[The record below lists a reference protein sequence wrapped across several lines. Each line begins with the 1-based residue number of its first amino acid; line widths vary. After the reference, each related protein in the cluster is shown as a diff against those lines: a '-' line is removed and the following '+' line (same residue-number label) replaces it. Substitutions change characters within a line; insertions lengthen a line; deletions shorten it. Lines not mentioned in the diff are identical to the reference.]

1 MTSKTPSKKAASPL
15 MSGLLARSAALQKQA
30 HAALPF
36 VSVITPT
43 WERRAFLPYLIY
55 MFQYQDYP
63 ADRRELVIL
72 DDSACSSQDLIDQIN
87 RTQHRDNPI
96 RYYHVS
102 EHLDLGQ
109 KRNRLNELA
118 QGEYIIC
125 MDDDDYYPPDK
136 ISYTIGEMQRHN
148 ALFAGCDQIP
158 IWYSHIDR
166 IYKTRPFGAHHA
178 LNGTFAY
185 HRNFLKKHR
194 YDDAAN
200 LGEEE
205 GFLNGFTVPVLQLDP
220 MRSILCV
227 SHSSNTFDKDFLMAQ
242 CEAVDATVND
252 IVRDGLL
259 RKHYQR
265 LSQAPLKSVIRW
277 DFFSRIVV
285 NPLSGD
291 AATREAFCQTLLN
304 LGVSP
309 QQLDVWPVTFGGEPL
324 AVSHAAVAEKARAEN
339 WPNYL
344 ILDDRL
350 SLVRQEKTVANI
362 NRMLQA
368 MTQLEWSVTLLGCN
382 LHRLQLLSSL
392 PGTVR
397 ALEAGQAVAYAVNR
411 PYYDTFID
419 NLSAGLRG
427 LQHQPGNPDFAL
439 DRHWLP
445 LMETGLWLALYPS
458 FAYRREGDDGE
469 DLTAGFFRKVHAG

>member
-1 MTSKTPSKKAASPL
+1 MTTKTPLNKAVSPL
-15 MSGLLARSAALQKQA
+15 ISGLLARSAAKHA
-30 HAALPF
+30 DTKAALPF

-43 WERRAFLPYLIY
+43 WERRTFLPYLIY

-72 DDSACSSQDLIDQIN
+72 DDSARSSQDLVDQIN
-87 RTQHRDNPI
+87 RTQNRDNPI
-96 RYYHVS
+96 RYYYVS
-102 EHLDLGQ
+102 EHLDLGE

-166 IYKTRPFGAHHA
+166 IYKTQAFGTHHA

-194 YDDAAN
+194 YDDSAN

-205 GFLNGFTVPVLQLDP
+205 GFLNGFTAPVLQLDP

-227 SHSSNTFDKDFLMAQ
+227 SHSSNTFDKDFLMGQ
-242 CEAVDATVND
+242 CEAVDATLSA
-252 IVRDGLL
+252 IVGDGLL

-265 LSQAPLKSVIRW
+265 LSQAPVRSIINW
-277 DFFSRIVV
+277 GFFSRIVV
-285 NPLSGD
+285 NPLSGND
-291 AATREAFCQTLLN
+291 ATREAFCQTLLS

-309 QQLDVWPVTFGGEPL
+309 QQLEIWPAGPAGEPL
-324 AVSHAAVAEKARAEN
+324 AASHKAVAEKARAEN

-344 ILDDRL
+344 LLDDRL

-368 MTQLEWSVTLLGCN
+368 MEQLEWSVSLLGCN
-382 LHRLQLLSSL
+382 LHRLHLLKSL

-397 ALEAGQAVAYAVNR
+397 ALEAGQAVAYAVNQ
-411 PYYDTFID
+411 PYYGQLID
-419 NLSAGLRG
+419 NLSQGLIG
-427 LQHQPGNPDFAL
+427 LQQQPDNPDFAL
-439 DRHWLP
+439 DFHWQS
-445 LMETGLWLALYPS
+445 LMQTGLWLALYPG
-458 FAYRREGDDGE
+458 FAYRREGDNGE
-469 DLTAGFFRKVHAG
+469 DLTAGFFRKVQAG